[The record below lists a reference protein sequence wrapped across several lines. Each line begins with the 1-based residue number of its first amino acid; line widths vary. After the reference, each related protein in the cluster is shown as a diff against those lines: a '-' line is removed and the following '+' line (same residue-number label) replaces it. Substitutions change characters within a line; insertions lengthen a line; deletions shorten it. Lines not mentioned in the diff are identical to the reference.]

1 MIKSSK
7 VTFIEP
13 ELTILGLSP
22 DLEEGMRIVIPIN
35 KWDGLEEEESK

>member
-13 ELTILGLSP
+13 ELTFQGLSP